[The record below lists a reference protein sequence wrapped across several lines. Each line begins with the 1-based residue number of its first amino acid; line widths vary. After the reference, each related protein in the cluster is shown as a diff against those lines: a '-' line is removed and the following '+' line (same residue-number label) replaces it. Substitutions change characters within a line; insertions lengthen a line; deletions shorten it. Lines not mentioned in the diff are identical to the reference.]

1 MRKNRIEKSMRKN
14 ILLVFLGACSFGILS
29 TFVKIAYSEGYTVGE
44 VTGVQVFFGM
54 SLLWIIYG
62 TGKVL
67 GFFNKD
73 KGKKEPFWKLL
84 VSGLST
90 GSVSILYYMCVQLI
104 PASIAIILLMQFIWI
119 SVLVEY
125 AVFKAKPSK
134 LQILSLALVLGG
146 TVLAAGVL
154 NQQEFSLSF
163 KGIAFGLL
171 AAFAY
176 AVFLIVNGRVGN
188 NYPAVQKSALMLTGA
203 CILVFMVFPPTFLVS
218 GALVRGLWF
227 WGLLLSVFGTVLPP
241 LFYAIGIPK
250 IGIPLSS
257 ILSAVELPV
266 AVGMSYFLLSESV
279 SPLQWLGV
287 AIILL
292 AIIWPNWLKLRQRR

>member
-1 MRKNRIEKSMRKN
+1 MRKN

>member
-1 MRKNRIEKSMRKN
+1 MWKNV
-14 ILLVFLGACSFGILS
+14 LLVFLGACSFGILS

-54 SLLWIIYG
+54 SLLWVIYG
-62 TGKVL
+62 VGKVF
-67 GFFNKD
+67 GFIGKD

-84 VSGLST
+84 LSGLST
-90 GSVSILYYMCVQLI
+90 GSVSILYYKCVQLI

-119 SVLVEY
+119 SVLIEFI
-125 AVFKAKPSK
+125 VFREKPSK
-134 LQILSLALVLGG
+134 LQILSVVLVLGG
-146 TVLAAGVL
+146 TVLAAGVF

-163 KGIAFGLL
+163 KGIIFGLL

-176 AVFLIVNGRVGN
+176 AIFLIVNGRVGN

-203 CILVFMVFPPTFLVS
+203 CILVFTVFPPTFLIS
-218 GALVRGLWF
+218 GALAQGLWF

-250 IGIPLSS
+250 VGIPLSS

-266 AVGMSYFLLSESV
+266 AVGMSYFLLSEEV
-279 SPLQWLGV
+279 SALQWLGV
-287 AIILL
+287 IIILL
-292 AIIWPNWLKLRQRR
+292 AIIWPNWLKLRRRR